1 MAHLD
6 EAIKALLSGDSG
18 VTNIV
23 GTRIYPIRAPDN
35 SLLPMITYQRVSNIK
50 EHCVSKEKASFTDTV
65 FQIDCWVKQSDTI
78 GVLRNLASA
87 VRNVLDDYR
96 GVTSGIDIQAIL
108 SDNEFDQPWDD
119 ELKIFGV
126 TQRYRIFH
134 RE

>member
-6 EAIKALLSGDSG
+6 QAIHALLVADSA
-18 VTNIV
+18 VTAIV

-35 SLLPMITYQRVSNIK
+35 AVLPMLTYQRVSNVK
-50 EHCVSKEKASFTDTV
+50 EHYVSRETATFTDTI

-78 GVLRNLASA
+78 GVLRNLATA
-87 VRNVLDDYR
+87 VRTVLDDYR
-96 GVTSGIDIQAIL
+96 GITSGIDIQGIL